1 MRERVERVF
10 AFLDELVLTLPVPSS
25 HRELVQVH
33 LGVGREL
40 ADAWPE
46 MPCIQLPLSVH
57 KAITSDE
64 GPAIPVA
71 AARTLMYLGAD
82 LLDSVLDHEVPRS
95 WQSRDS
101 TEITLAAT
109 TLLATL
115 PHFSIS
121 RLQEQRVSPGKLWV
135 LSHHIA
141 DTLLTMS
148 AGQYEDL
155 RLPNLE
161 NVSLGDC
168 RAMVERKSGSANA
181 LFAKAGATLATMDP
195 STIEAC
201 AAFGACLGIA
211 KQLVSDVWD
220 IWGEDDSR
228 DLLNGKRTL
237 PIVHALSVLQGEQR
251 KQLQRLLVAARE
263 SAEHHDEVRALLAT
277 TGSVRYTALIVW
289 FYNQR
294 AQDHL
299 AAASLQKPAEREL
312 RMLLAQAS
320 LLHPSQT

>member
-1 MRERVERVF
+1 MRERVEWVF
-10 AFLDELVLTLPVPSS
+10 AFLDDLVLALPVPSS

-33 LGVGREL
+33 LRVGREL
-40 ADAWPE
+40 AEVWPE
-46 MPCIQLPLSVH
+46 MPSIQMPLSVH
-57 KAITSDE
+57 KAITSNE
-64 GPAIPVA
+64 RPALPVA
-71 AARTLMYLGAD
+71 AACTLIYLGAD
-82 LLDSVLDHEVPRS
+82 LLDSILDNELPRS
-95 WQSRDS
+95 WHARDPA
-101 TEITLAAT
+101 EINLAAT

-115 PHFSIS
+115 PYFSIS
-121 RLQEQRVSPGKLWV
+121 RLQEQRISPGKLWA
-135 LSHHIA
+135 LSHHFA

-181 LFAKAGATLATMDP
+181 LFAKAGATLATKDP
-195 STIEAC
+195 FTIEAYT
-201 AAFGACLGIA
+201 AFGSCFGIA

-220 IWGEDDSR
+220 IWGEGESR

-251 KQLQRLLVAARE
+251 TQLQRLLAASRI
-263 SAEHHDEVRALLAT
+263 SAEHHDEVRRLLAAA
-277 TGSVRYTALIVW
+277 GSVRYTALIVW
-289 FYNQR
+289 LYHQD

-299 AAASLQKPAEREL
+299 VTASPQEPAGREL
-312 RMLLAQAS
+312 RMLLEQAS
-320 LLHPSQT
+320 LLPQP